1 MSLLGRLM
9 GRSGKTS
16 VPGWA
21 ALEQPWREAEFCVV
35 DLEATGMDL
44 RHDDIVS
51 YGAVLVRSGRIV
63 ARSCLYG
70 LVKPIRP
77 VSEGALTVH
86 ALTSA
91 ELVDAPPLS
100 QCAEALSEMMRG
112 RALVAHAAWVE
123 RAFLNRAFKTRD
135 LRLDGPILDT
145 AALARETGLAPSGSE
160 DTEPSLERLALDL
173 RLPVHTPHHALGDAL
188 TTAEVLLALVT
199 RLEAREQQ
207 TVRSLAEIS
216 RLRAMH

>member
-21 ALEQPWREAEFCVV
+21 ALERPWREAEFCVV

-70 LVKPIRP
+70 LVKPTRP

-91 ELVDAPPLS
+91 ELANAPPLS
-100 QCAEALSEMMRG
+100 ECAEALAEMMRG

-123 RAFLNRAFKTRD
+123 RAFLNRAFRTRE

-173 RLPVHTPHHALGDAL
+173 GLPVHTPHHALGDAL

-199 RLEAREQQ
+199 RLEVRDQQ
-207 TVRSLAEIS
+207 TVRSLAETS